1 VLNVARR
8 RADDGR
14 MTTRQVTWAL
24 AALALLGAA
33 ALSRFVSDLGD
44 YPIDAAAPLD
54 HLAAGNLSA
63 FLADQP
69 LMGVLSLLLRAP
81 AVALARALDG
91 DTLAEYRAGSFVC
104 LAAAGALGV
113 VLGRRIWAR
122 DATFAGAALVALLVV
137 AGPVTYTALRLGHP
151 EEPLG
156 AALCVA
162 AVLAARDRR
171 PLLAGVL
178 LGLALATKQ
187 WAILALAPA
196 VLAAPASR
204 VRLAGVAVAVAALL
218 TLPPMLANLGD
229 YMEMQKMAAGAGGR
243 VFTQNLWWPF
253 APTLDRAVFDG
264 VTTVTDTDRHLPG
277 MLIRIP
283 HPLLVIVGFALSALY
298 WRRAG
303 ERQGLDPLAL
313 LALVFLVRCLL
324 DPVTNDYYHAPFLL
338 ALLAWE
344 VERRRGLPVQT
355 LLASA
360 AVWSV
365 WRQVAMLDV
374 PALTNAVYLAW
385 ALPVAVLL
393 AVHAFGLP
401 APRALR
407 AVRSRRGEPARA

>member
-1 VLNVARR
+1 
-8 RADDGR
+8 
-14 MTTRQVTWAL
+14 
-24 AALALLGAA
+24 
-33 ALSRFVSDLGD
+33 
-44 YPIDAAAPLD
+44 
-54 HLAAGNLSA
+54 
-63 FLADQP
+63 
-69 LMGVLSLLLRAP
+69 
-81 AVALARALDG
+81 
-91 DTLAEYRAGSFVC
+91 
-104 LAAAGALGV
+104 
-113 VLGRRIWAR
+113 
-122 DATFAGAALVALLVV
+122 
-137 AGPVTYTALRLGHP
+137 
-151 EEPLG
+151 
-156 AALCVA
+156 
-162 AVLAARDRR
+162 
-171 PLLAGVL
+171 
-178 LGLALATKQ
+178 
-187 WAILALAPA
+187 
-196 VLAAPASR
+196 
-204 VRLAGVAVAVAALL
+204 
-218 TLPPMLANLGD
+218 
-229 YMEMQKMAAGAGGR
+229 
-243 VFTQNLWWPF
+243 
-253 APTLDRAVFDG
+253 
-264 VTTVTDTDRHLPG
+264 